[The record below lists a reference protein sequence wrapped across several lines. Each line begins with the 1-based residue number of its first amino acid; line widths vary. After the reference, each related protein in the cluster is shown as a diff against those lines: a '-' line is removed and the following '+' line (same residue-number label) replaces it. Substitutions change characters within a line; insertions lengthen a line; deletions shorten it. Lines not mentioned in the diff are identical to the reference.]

1 MKTMLKA
8 EWKASTHNNFLQE
21 RKGQKIK
28 EITLLAGDLASSHL
42 QLDLCFLLFVFLKTF
57 LLLPFLIQSAAG
69 LGAYTTFNY

>member
-42 QLDLCFLLFVFLKTF
+42 QLDLCFLLFVFFKNIFIITILDTICCWPGCVHD
-57 LLLPFLIQSAAG
+57 L
-69 LGAYTTFNY
+69 